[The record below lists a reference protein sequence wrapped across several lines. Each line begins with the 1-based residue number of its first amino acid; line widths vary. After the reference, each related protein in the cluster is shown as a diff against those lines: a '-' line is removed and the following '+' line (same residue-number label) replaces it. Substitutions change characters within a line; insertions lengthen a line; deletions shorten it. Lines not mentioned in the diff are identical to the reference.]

1 MVHSLTTPPQTLE
14 FAKMFKKQVRIL
26 QCRQGFLLVEEV
38 TNYKFTFKGEADQ
51 NIAIFAF
58 GICNIVEYS
67 MPQFYLSSNNFF

>member
-1 MVHSLTTPPQTLE
+1 
-14 FAKMFKKQVRIL
+14 MFKDQGKIL

-38 TNYKFTFKGEADQ
+38 INTNYKFTFKGEANQ

-67 MPQFYLSSNNFF
+67 MPQFYLSSNNFFFRKNCIQYKL